1 MKNTPTLATLAA
13 DLDSGRTSA
22 RKLVD
27 DCLAKIADSSGEG
40 QRAFIHVDAEA
51 AIEAA
56 EAMDRLRE
64 VKAAPSPYAGIPIS
78 IKDLFDIKGQVTRAG
93 SRALE
98 DSAPAEADATV
109 VARLRRAGFVVIGR
123 TNMTEFAYS
132 GIGINPHYG
141 TPKSAWQRN
150 VGHVPGGSSSGAAV
164 SVVDG
169 MAHGALGTDTGGS
182 CRIPAAYN
190 GIVGFKPTQR
200 RVPLD
205 GGVPLSSTLDSFGP
219 LARTVACCAVLD
231 AVLADETFV
240 PLQPLPIKGMRLA
253 VPTTVVLDELDDD
266 VARTFERALETLSR
280 QGALIERIEVPEF
293 LDVGVMNTKGGFSAA
308 ESYAW
313 HRYLIAGSGDVYD
326 PRVSVRILRGE
337 SISAA
342 DYIDLL
348 NARKS
353 LIARAEKRIAPYDAL
368 VLPTTANT
376 PPRIADLADDKAFTK
391 ANLLSLRNCT
401 LINMIDGCAISL
413 PAHREGEVPV
423 GLMLAAAGGSDRRIF
438 EWPQEWRPRS
448 VFDLAFTIDAQGT
461 TTPLTLAIDQAV
473 IAGWTGRDPVARDK
487 HIAELEAIGI
497 ARPASTPIYYR
508 VSARR
513 LVITDSIEVC
523 GGDSSGEVEF
533 VLIGWQGRIF
543 VGVGSDHTDRKVET
557 YSVTVSKQMCD
568 KPMAPVLWELEDVIG
583 HWDRMILRSY
593 ALIDGARVLY
603 QEGTLDAML
612 PVADLIRARFRRQGP
627 ARRLRHVRRHFCRQ
641 GRHQARQPVRI

>member
-1 MKNTPTLATLAA
+1 MPNAPTLATLAA

-27 DCLAKIADSSGEG
+27 DCLAKIADASGEG
-40 QRAFIHVDAEA
+40 TRTFLHVVAEA

-64 VKAAPSPYAGIPIS
+64 VKAAPSPFAGIPIS
-78 IKDLFDIKGQVTRAG
+78 IKDLFDIRGQVTRAG
-93 SRALE
+93 SRALD

-132 GIGINPHYG
+132 GMGINPHYG

-164 SVVDG
+164 SVADG

-205 GGVPLSSTLDSFGP
+205 GGVPLSFTLDSFGP

-231 AVLADETFV
+231 AVLANEAIV
-240 PLQPLPIKGMRLA
+240 PLQPRSIKGMRLA
-253 VPTTVVLDELDDD
+253 VPTTVALDELDDE

-293 LDVGVMNTKGGFSAA
+293 LDVGVMNAKGGFAAA

-326 PRVSVRILRGE
+326 PRVSSRILRGE

-353 LIARAEKRIAPYDAL
+353 LIARATVRLAPYDA
-368 VLPTTANT
+368 VIMPTTANT

-401 LINMIDGCAISL
+401 LINMIDGCGISL

-423 GLMLAAAGGSDRRIF
+423 GLMLAASGGSDRRIF
-438 EWPQEWRPRS
+438 E
-448 VFDLAFTIDAQGT
+448 LAAGMET
-461 TTPLTLAIDQAV
+461 AI
-473 IAGWTGRDPVARDK
+473 
-487 HIAELEAIGI
+487 
-497 ARPASTPIYYR
+497 R
-508 VSARR
+508 V
-513 LVITDSIEVC
+513 
-523 GGDSSGEVEF
+523 
-533 VLIGWQGRIF
+533 
-543 VGVGSDHTDRKVET
+543 
-557 YSVTVSKQMCD
+557 
-568 KPMAPVLWELEDVIG
+568 
-583 HWDRMILRSY
+583 
-593 ALIDGARVLY
+593 
-603 QEGTLDAML
+603 
-612 PVADLIRARFRRQGP
+612 
-627 ARRLRHVRRHFCRQ
+627 
-641 GRHQARQPVRI
+641 

>member
-1 MKNTPTLATLAA
+1 MKNTPTLAALAD
-13 DLDSGRTSA
+13 DLVGGRTSA

-27 DCLAKIADSSGEG
+27 DCLAKIADTSGQG
-40 QRAFIHVDAEA
+40 ARAFIHVDAEA

-64 VKAAPSPYAGIPIS
+64 VKAAPSPFAGIPIS
-78 IKDLFDIKGQVTRAG
+78 IKDLFDIRGQVTRAG

-98 DSAPAEADATV
+98 DSAPAEADAPV

-141 TPKSAWQRN
+141 TPKGAWQRS

-205 GGVPLSSTLDSFGP
+205 GGVPLSFTLDSFGP
-219 LARTVACCAVLD
+219 LARTAQCCAILD

-240 PLQPLPIKGMRLA
+240 PLRPRPIKGMRLA
-253 VPTTVVLDELDDD
+253 VPTTVVLDELD
-266 VARTFERALETLSR
+266 VAVAQTFDRALEVLSR

-293 LDVGVMNTKGGFSAA
+293 LDVGVMNTKGGFAAA

-313 HRYLIAGSGDVYD
+313 HRYLIVSKGDVYD
-326 PRVSVRILRGE
+326 PRVSTRIVRGE
-337 SISAA
+337 AISAA

-348 NARKS
+348 GARKS
-353 LIARAEKRIAPYDAL
+353 LIARATVRLAPYDAL
-368 VLPTTANT
+368 IMPTTANT
-376 PPRIADLADDKAFTK
+376 PPRITDLADDKAFTK

-413 PAHREGEVPV
+413 PCHREGEVPV
-423 GLMLAAAGGSDRRIF
+423 GLMLAASSGSDRRIF
-438 EWPQEWRPRS
+438 E
-448 VFDLAFTIDAQGT
+448 LAAAMEG
-461 TTPLTLAIDQAV
+461 V
-473 IAGWTGRDPVARDK
+473 I
-487 HIAELEAIGI
+487 
-497 ARPASTPIYYR
+497 R
-508 VSARR
+508 V
-513 LVITDSIEVC
+513 
-523 GGDSSGEVEF
+523 
-533 VLIGWQGRIF
+533 
-543 VGVGSDHTDRKVET
+543 
-557 YSVTVSKQMCD
+557 
-568 KPMAPVLWELEDVIG
+568 
-583 HWDRMILRSY
+583 
-593 ALIDGARVLY
+593 
-603 QEGTLDAML
+603 
-612 PVADLIRARFRRQGP
+612 
-627 ARRLRHVRRHFCRQ
+627 
-641 GRHQARQPVRI
+641 

>member
-1 MKNTPTLATLAA
+1 MKNTPTLAALAD
-13 DLDSGRTSA
+13 DLAGGRTSA

-27 DCLAKIADSSGEG
+27 DCLAKIADASGEG
-40 QRAFIHVDAEA
+40 ARAFIHVDAEA

-64 VKAAPSPYAGIPIS
+64 VKAAPSPFAGIPIS
-78 IKDLFDIKGQVTRAG
+78 IKDLFDIRGQVTRAG

-98 DSAPAEADATV
+98 DSAPAEADAPV

-141 TPKSAWQRN
+141 TPKGAWQRS

-205 GGVPLSSTLDSFGP
+205 GGVPLSFTLDSFGP
-219 LARTVACCAVLD
+219 LARTAQCCAILD

-240 PLQPLPIKGMRLA
+240 PLQPRPIKGMRLA
-253 VPTTVVLDELDDD
+253 VPTTVVLDELD
-266 VARTFERALETLSR
+266 VAVAQTFDRALEALSR

-293 LDVGVMNTKGGFSAA
+293 LDVGVMNTKGGFAAA

-313 HRYLIAGSGDVYD
+313 HRYLIVSKGDVYD
-326 PRVSVRILRGE
+326 PRVSMRIVRGE
-337 SISAA
+337 AISAA

-348 NARKS
+348 GARKS
-353 LIARAEKRIAPYDAL
+353 LIARATVRLAPYDAL
-368 VLPTTANT
+368 IMPTTANT
-376 PPRIADLADDKAFTK
+376 PPRITDLADDKAFTK

-413 PAHREGEVPV
+413 PCHREGEVPV
-423 GLMLAAAGGSDRRIF
+423 GLMLAASGGSDRRIF
-438 EWPQEWRPRS
+438 E
-448 VFDLAFTIDAQGT
+448 LAAAMEG
-461 TTPLTLAIDQAV
+461 V
-473 IAGWTGRDPVARDK
+473 I
-487 HIAELEAIGI
+487 
-497 ARPASTPIYYR
+497 R
-508 VSARR
+508 V
-513 LVITDSIEVC
+513 
-523 GGDSSGEVEF
+523 
-533 VLIGWQGRIF
+533 
-543 VGVGSDHTDRKVET
+543 
-557 YSVTVSKQMCD
+557 
-568 KPMAPVLWELEDVIG
+568 
-583 HWDRMILRSY
+583 
-593 ALIDGARVLY
+593 
-603 QEGTLDAML
+603 
-612 PVADLIRARFRRQGP
+612 
-627 ARRLRHVRRHFCRQ
+627 
-641 GRHQARQPVRI
+641 